1 MIELKNVRVKVADFN
16 LQQVNLAAAKGT
28 YTVILGPTGAGKTV
42 LLESIAGLHA
52 IRKGAVILD
61 GKNVTDTVPEERGV
75 SIVYQ
80 DYTLFPHLTVKENII
95 FGLKV
100 RHMPL
105 AKITQELEWI
115 CGIFDVEPL
124 LKRLPATLSGGE
136 RQRVALARALITRPE
151 ILLLDEPLSALDA
164 ESREEMYVQLKE
176 THRKLNIT
184 TLHVTHDFEEAM
196 SLADSIVVL
205 NQGKIAQTGKPSEI
219 FYHPASDF
227 VARFTMARNIFEGRI
242 IGQVKQEKVFKT
254 DGIELFAASDK
265 QAAKYAVIRAEMVQ
279 LTIEKPVSVPN
290 VFRGTVKSII
300 DKGAN
305 ILVTVD
311 CPPLFECLLPRR
323 QFEMM
328 ALNSGQQVYVSFPA
342 SSVHLI

>member
-52 IRKGAVILD
+52 VRKGAVILD

-136 RQRVALARALITRPE
+136 RQG
-151 ILLLDEPLSALDA
+151 
-164 ESREEMYVQLKE
+164 
-176 THRKLNIT
+176 
-184 TLHVTHDFEEAM
+184 
-196 SLADSIVVL
+196 SL
-205 NQGKIAQTGKPSEI
+205 
-219 FYHPASDF
+219 
-227 VARFTMARNIFEGRI
+227 
-242 IGQVKQEKVFKT
+242 
-254 DGIELFAASDK
+254 
-265 QAAKYAVIRAEMVQ
+265 
-279 LTIEKPVSVPN
+279 
-290 VFRGTVKSII
+290 
-300 DKGAN
+300 
-305 ILVTVD
+305 
-311 CPPLFECLLPRR
+311 
-323 QFEMM
+323 
-328 ALNSGQQVYVSFPA
+328 
-342 SSVHLI
+342 